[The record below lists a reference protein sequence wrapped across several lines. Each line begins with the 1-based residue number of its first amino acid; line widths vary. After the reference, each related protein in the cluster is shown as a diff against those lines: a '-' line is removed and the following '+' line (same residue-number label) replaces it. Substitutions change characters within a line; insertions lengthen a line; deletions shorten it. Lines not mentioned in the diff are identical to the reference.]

1 MFAQQFNQFT
11 KLQIMRY
18 LFTLII
24 CYSLISISAIQAQS
38 VLEDEISKPI
48 NLTGPRLGFTY
59 LGNVYTNAINNDPTF
74 DRMYGKDRTLYPFI
88 TQFGWQFETR
98 FFTLPNGSC
107 GIIEFVPLLGGLDQN
122 VVIPSLTVMIGAR
135 LSNGIEFG
143 MGPNVNLSGTSVSL
157 VAGYTFERMGINFPV
172 NIAITPTPEGVR
184 GSLLLGFNKHE

>member
-1 MFAQQFNQFT
+1 
-11 KLQIMRY
+11 MRY
-18 LFTLII
+18 LLTLMI
-24 CYSLISISAIQAQS
+24 CYSLISNCALQAQS

-48 NLTGPRLGFTY
+48 NLTGPRLGLTY

-74 DRMYGKDRTLYPFI
+74 DRMYGKDRILYPII

-143 MGPNVNLSGTSVSL
+143 MGPNVNLTGSSVSL

>member
-1 MFAQQFNQFT
+1 MHKKIMSVIFN
-11 KLQIMRY
+11 Y
-18 LFTLII
+18 LTVAAL
-24 CYSLISISAIQAQS
+24 SLNAQS
-38 VLEDEISKPI
+38 MLEEEISRPV
-48 NLTGPRLGFTY
+48 NLTGPRIGFTY
-59 LGNVYTNAINNDPTF
+59 LGNVYTNTINNDPTF
-74 DRMYGKDRTLYPFI
+74 DRMYGKEAQLYPLI

-143 MGPNVNLSGTSVSL
+143 MGPNVNLTGSSVSI
-157 VAGYTFERMGINFPV
+157 VGGYTFERMGINFPV
-172 NIAITPTPEGVR
+172 NIAVTPTPNGVR